1 MKRAY
6 CWRCKNFI
14 VVIEDIDQM
23 EFDQLYAECLER
35 VKQYREHKGVALS
48 DAPVREL
55 FTPVYRFYEDRGGD
69 TTVGHVE
76 FYKHRER
83 NFGPSC
89 SACGKNFRTQKASF
103 CAECGYRSKTD

>member
-14 VVIEDIDQM
+14 VVIEDNDLM
-23 EFDQLYAECLER
+23 EFDQLYAKCLEQ
-35 VKQYREHKGVALS
+35 VKLYREQNKVALS

-55 FTPVYRFYEDRGGD
+55 FAPVYRFYEDRGGD
-69 TTVGHVE
+69 TTAGHVE

-89 SACGKNFRTQKASF
+89 PDCGKNFRTKEASF
-103 CAECGYRSKTD
+103 CAECGYRP